1 MLEQTLVRN
10 VPDVPDVADE
20 VQSVARR
27 GVQAATIMSV
37 ATELPEERLTS
48 RELAAS
54 LGISEDWIIS
64 RTGIH
69 ERRRARPEERLTD
82 YAIRAGARA
91 LSEAGIRGEK
101 LDLVIV
107 ATMSQD
113 ELTPN
118 TAPLVAHALGADR
131 AGAFDV
137 GAACTAF
144 LSGLAVGTA
153 QIESGRA
160 HYVLLIGADFITR
173 IVDYTDRRTA
183 PLFADAAGAV
193 VLGHGGGERGAIGP
207 VVLGA
212 DGSAASLLYANH
224 DERKIRMDGTEVFRH
239 AVARMGDVTHAA
251 VAEAGLTLQDIDL
264 FVYHQANAR
273 ITRALGDRL
282 GLDPG
287 RVVDCIATLGNA
299 SAATLP
305 LALSVAQQDG
315 RLRSG
320 ARVLVSAFGAGFT
333 WGGGVIE
340 WGASV

>member
-1 MLEQTLVRN
+1 VLEQTLVPETTERT
-10 VPDVPDVADE
+10 
-20 VQSVARR
+20 QL
-27 GVQAATIMSV
+27 QTAAIMSV
-37 ATELPEERLTS
+37 ATELPADRLTS
-48 RELAAS
+48 RELAES
-54 LGISEDWIIS
+54 LGISEEWIIS
-64 RTGIH
+64 RTGIY
-69 ERRRARPEERLTD
+69 ERRRARPDERLTD
-82 YAIRAGARA
+82 YATGAGARA
-91 LSEAGIRGEK
+91 LRGAGVAAQDI
-101 LDLVIV
+101 DLVIV

-118 TAPLVAHALGADR
+118 AAPLVAHALGADR

-144 LSGLAVGTA
+144 LSGLAIGTA

-160 HYVLLIGADFITR
+160 DYVLLIGADFITR
-173 IVDYTDRRTA
+173 ITDYTDRRTA

-193 VLGHGGGERGAIGP
+193 VLGLGGGERGAIGP

-212 DGSAASLLYANH
+212 DGSAAGLLYANH
-224 DERKIRMDGTEVFRH
+224 DERLIRMDGTEVFRH
-239 AVARMGDVTHAA
+239 AVARMGDVTQEA
-251 VAEAGLTLQDIDL
+251 VAEAGLTLHDIDL

-282 GLDPG
+282 GLDPH

-305 LALSVAQQDG
+305 LALAAAQRDG

-340 WGASV
+340 WGAGV